1 MASYFL
7 VEQVAGP
14 AWDPNR
20 PRREQAGWAQHAAF
34 MDRLVEEGFV
44 VLGGPVGEGDGD
56 YALLMVEADD
66 LASVHVRMAPDPWDG
81 TVLISRSIKPWQLW
95 LRRPDTLPTPP
106 ASA

>member
-1 MASYFL
+1 MPSYFL

-14 AWDPNR
+14 AWEHGR
-20 PRREQAGWAQHAAF
+20 ARREQTGWDQHAAF
-34 MDRLVEEGFV
+34 MDRLAEEGFI

-66 LASVHVRMAPDPWDG
+66 LASVHLRLAPDPWDG

-95 LRRPDTLPTPP
+95 LRRADALPTAPP
-106 ASA
+106 SA

>member
-14 AWDPNR
+14 AWDPQR
-20 PRREQAGWAQHAAF
+20 PRREQPGWAQHAAF
-34 MDRLVEEGFV
+34 MDRLVEEGFI
-44 VLGGPVGEGDGD
+44 VLGGPVGEDDGD

-66 LASVHVRMAPDPWDG
+66 LPSVHLRLAPDPWDG

-95 LRRPDTLPTPP
+95 LQRRDTLPAPP